1 MEIRRLTPGDASA
14 YRSLRLRA
22 FRDHPE
28 AFTSSFEEA
37 NHLPLAASEMR
48 LAAEHH
54 KFWGAFEGGKLCG
67 MIGLELETRLKSQH
81 KATVVS
87 MYVPPERTRHGIGLA
102 LLDALVQDARASGIE
117 LLVLTVT
124 DGNGNVSAAK
134 LYERAGFRSFG
145 IEPRAIKVDGRA
157 YAKNHMYLELTP
169 S

>member
-1 MEIRRLTPGDASA
+1 MEIRRLSTTDASV
-14 YRSLRLRA
+14 YRALRLRA

-37 NHLPLAASEMR
+37 DRLPLAASEMR

-54 KFWGAFEGGKLCG
+54 KFWGAFDGGQLCG
-67 MIGLELETRLKSQH
+67 MIGLERETRLKSQH
-81 KATVVS
+81 KGTVVS

-102 LLDALVQDARASGIE
+102 LLDALVQDARESDIE

-124 DGNGNVSAAK
+124 DGNGSAAK

-157 YAKNHMYLELTP
+157 YAKNHMYLELAP